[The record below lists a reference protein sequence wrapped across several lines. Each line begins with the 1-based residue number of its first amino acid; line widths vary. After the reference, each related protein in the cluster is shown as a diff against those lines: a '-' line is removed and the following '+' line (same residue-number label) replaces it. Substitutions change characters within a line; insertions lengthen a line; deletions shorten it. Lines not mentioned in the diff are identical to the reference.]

1 MVMLN
6 KFRGLGAALSCVVF
20 AAALAACGDGTKLL
34 DGSSEQA
41 LQKSAQKVMESLPED
56 KKRAFG
62 EAMHVIMNAGVGELP
77 AAALNQGTVEALKEV
92 QKRARERLDGKTA
105 DEAIALA
112 EELKKKVSMQ

>member
-1 MVMLN
+1 MSMLN
-6 KFRGLGAALSCVVF
+6 EFRGLGAALSCVAF
-20 AAALAACGDGTKLL
+20 AVALAACGDGTKL

-41 LQKSAQKVMESLPED
+41 LRKSAQKVMESLPED
-56 KKRAFG
+56 KKGKFG
-62 EAMHVIMNAGVGELP
+62 DAMHVIMNAGVGELP
-77 AAALNQGTVEALKEV
+77 AATLNQGTVEALKEV